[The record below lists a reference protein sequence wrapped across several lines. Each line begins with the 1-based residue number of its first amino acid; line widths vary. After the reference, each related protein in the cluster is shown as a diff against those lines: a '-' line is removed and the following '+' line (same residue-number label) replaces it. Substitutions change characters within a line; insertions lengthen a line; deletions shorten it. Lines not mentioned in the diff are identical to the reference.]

1 MILGLKVQMITT
13 CTYKKQKNFKT
24 NFQGV
29 KVSIEYF
36 EELTVEVVYKQN
48 NLNFMNS
55 IHNFDIYTSP

>member
-13 CTYKKQKNFKT
+13 CTYKKQNNFKT